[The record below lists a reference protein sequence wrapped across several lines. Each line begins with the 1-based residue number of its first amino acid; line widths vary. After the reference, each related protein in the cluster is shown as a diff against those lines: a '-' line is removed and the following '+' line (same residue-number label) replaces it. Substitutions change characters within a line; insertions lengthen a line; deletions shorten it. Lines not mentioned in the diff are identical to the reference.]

1 MTTEVSPAV
10 SPRAVGSTVRQ
21 VAVVMAACTATAIAL
36 LAGFQLGKF
45 QAKPEILPIQAAT
58 AASGDSMAMAT
69 GPVSEDAEGVF
80 FLDYNTG
87 DLNCMV
93 YYPRMGGF
101 GAHFYANVLP
111 ALGGG
116 GKNAKYLMVTG
127 SANVTAASAN
137 TRPGGCLVYITDV
150 TNGSYAAYAVPWN
163 RSQESAGRAQQGQL
177 LLVSNGVIRNYR
189 LPGGNAA
196 PAAIVDPNKK

>member
-1 MTTEVSPAV
+1 M
-10 SPRAVGSTVRQ
+10 RQ
-21 VAVVMAACTATAIAL
+21 VAVILAASTATAIAL
-36 LAGFQLGKF
+36 LVGLRLG
-45 QAKPEILPIQAAT
+45 QQQTVPELMPIQAST

-127 SANVTAASAN
+127 SANVVAASAN

-150 TNGSYAAYAVPWN
+150 TNGSYAVYAVPWN
-163 RSQESAGRAQQGQL
+163 RSQESAGRPQQGQL
-177 LLVSNGVIRNYR
+177 ALVSNGVIRNYR
-189 LPGGNAA
+189 LPVGNAA
-196 PAAIVDPNKK
+196 PAAIKDPNKK